1 MFAVRPRLSGGGGGI
16 HGNSDE
22 LLEMSVTVGD
32 DVTLPC
38 EVESVP
44 PPIITWAKDKQL
56 ISPFSPR
63 YHIDVFLHSLT
74 DFGVVTLDLIIN
86 EKYRYLIFKDM

>member
-1 MFAVRPRLSGGGGGI
+1 MKPRLSGVGGTEVEN
-16 HGNSDE
+16 NSGK
-22 LLEMSVTVGD
+22 LLEMSVKVGD

-56 ISPFSPR
+56 ISPFSNR
-63 YHIDVFLHSLT
+63 YELHLCESLFIMNAYDDNKCEHRMT
-74 DFGVVTLDLIIN
+74 MF
-86 EKYRYLIFKDM
+86 R

>member
-1 MFAVRPRLSGGGGGI
+1 MKPRLSGVGGI
-16 HGNSDE
+16 EMQNNSGK
-22 LLEMSVTVGD
+22 LLEMSVKVGD

-56 ISPFSPR
+56 ISPFSNR
-63 YHIDVFLHSLT
+63 YQFNLCENSMN
-74 DFGVVTLDLIIN
+74 N
-86 EKYRYLIFKDM
+86 ECI

>member
-1 MFAVRPRLSGGGGGI
+1 MFAVRPRPSGGGGAGI
-16 HGNSDE
+16 QGNLDE

-38 EVESVP
+38 EVKSVP

-63 YHIDVFLHSLT
+63 YLIDVFLHSIAHT
-74 DFGVVTLDLIIN
+74 DSAEDT
-86 EKYRYLIFKDM
+86 

>member
-1 MFAVRPRLSGGGGGI
+1 VGGTEVENNSGK
-16 HGNSDE
+16 

-56 ISPFSPR
+56 ISPFS
-63 YHIDVFLHSLT
+63 
-74 DFGVVTLDLIIN
+74 N
-86 EKYRYLIFKDM
+86 